1 MEQELTLFDK
11 LYCCYYQAVR
21 QILEE
26 SACSPVSKKRME
38 EICEAA
44 AFKESALS
52 ILPQLTDRDGTWS
65 CLLHKTEDGLFSSAL
80 GDKTLKAPLSHLQ
93 KAWLSSICQ
102 DPRFLL
108 FFTEEERDLIKA
120 DIPALYQEE
129 DFYYYDRFQNGD
141 PYSSA
146 MYREHFR
153 TILAGLSEKRLLKL
167 SYKGKNQLLTDLKVL
182 PVRLQYSSKDDKFR
196 LLCMRPRNGRNSLP
210 YTLNVGKILSCRL
223 AGAPQP
229 VKEND
234 SASEPSSEPPSLSV
248 FSQKAAEP
256 AVIEIDGRRNSLERC
271 MLKFADYEKHTVYD
285 EEKGVYICSV
295 YYDIQDETEFLIDLL
310 SFGPV
315 IRVLG
320 PERLVKQIRK
330 RVTRQHRWLFGEVG
344 GEGTV

>member
-26 SACSPVSKKRME
+26 SVSSPVSKKRMG

-52 ILPQLTDRDGTWS
+52 ILPQLTDRDGAWC
-65 CLLHKTEDGLFSSAL
+65 CLLHRTEDGLFSSAL

-146 MYREHFR
+146 MYQEHFR

-167 SYKGKNQLLTDLKVL
+167 SYKGKHQLLTDLKVL

-196 LLCMRPRNGRNSLP
+196 LLCMRLRKGRKELP
-210 YTLNVGKILSCRL
+210 YTLNMGKILACSL
-223 AGAPQP
+223 AGKWQTDR
-229 VKEND
+229 D
-234 SASEPSSEPPSLSV
+234 SAPEPPFESPSLSV
-248 FSQKAAEP
+248 FSQKAAES

-271 MLKFADYEKHTVYD
+271 MLKFADYEKHTIYD
-285 EEKGVYICSV
+285 KEKGIYTCSI
-295 YYDIQDETEFLIDLL
+295 YYDTQDETELLIDLL

-320 PERLVKQIRK
+320 PERLVQEIRE

-344 GEGTV
+344 EAF